1 MTTEPA
7 PARYVIAQLDELP
20 EQPCPCGV
28 TRRAF
33 TDDPAQIAS
42 AHLLAIDGAARTHYH
57 RHTSELYVV
66 LEGEGVMEVDGE
78 RVPLRPLTAV
88 LIKPGCRHRA
98 VGRCRILNVPI
109 PAFNP
114 EDEWFDE

>member
-1 MTTEPA
+1 MTDSDK
-7 PARYVIAQLDELP
+7 RFIVAQLDTIP
-20 EQPCPCGV
+20 SQPCPCGV

-33 TDDPAQIAS
+33 VDDPAQIAS
-42 AHLLAIDGAARTHYH
+42 AHLVEIDGAARTHYH
-57 RHTSELYVV
+57 RHTTEVYLF
-66 LEGEGVMEVDGE
+66 LEGEGVMELDGE
-78 RVPLRPLTAV
+78 SVLVHPLSAV

-98 VGRCRILNVPI
+98 VGRFRLLNVPI